1 MTALAGASIGER
13 YFEKKRFFLLSKRMM
28 ENLIHLRHKLH
39 AAAEKSGAEENT
51 ARIVSRYLDDFKPDR
66 VIRELG
72 GHGIAAVFN
81 GHEPGPRLLIRC
93 ELDALPI
100 PETIKLDYGAAAEGV
115 AHKCGHD
122 GHMTIV
128 LGLAP
133 VLRAL
138 PPRKGSVVL
147 LFQPAEE
154 TGKGAGR
161 VIEDSKFAEITPD
174 YCFALHNLPGFA
186 RHRIIIREGFFA
198 AASKGLIVKL
208 RGATSHAAEPEK
220 GNSPTMAVVQLIHVL
235 SSMPQLYAGL
245 HEASKVTVIH
255 SRLGEI
261 AFGTSPGEAEVMA
274 TLRTYDQGVMKKL
287 SDKCL
292 DLVGG
297 IARANGLRYE
307 IDWDEAF
314 PATINNAAC
323 AELIKKCASR
333 LNLDIYEQERP
344 FPWSEDFGNFTSFC
358 PGVLFGL
365 GAGEDHPVLHHP
377 TYDFPDEIID
387 TGVKIFEG
395 VIREWTG

>member
-1 MTALAGASIGER
+1 
-13 YFEKKRFFLLSKRMM
+13 MM
-28 ENLIHLRHKLH
+28 EELQNLRHQLH

-51 ARIVSRYLDDFKPDR
+51 AEIVGRYLDDFKPDR
-66 VIRELG
+66 VIKRLG
-72 GHGIAAVFN
+72 GHGIAAVFA
-81 GHEPGPRLLIRC
+81 GRAPGPGLLIRC

-100 PETIKLDYGAAAEGV
+100 PETIKLDYGATAAGV

-154 TGKGAGR
+154 IGKGAGR
-161 VIEDSKFAEITPD
+161 VIEDSRFAEIAPD

-186 RHRIIIREGFFA
+186 RHRIIVREGFFA
-198 AASKGLIVKL
+198 AASRGLIVRL

-220 GNSPTMAVVQLIHVL
+220 GNSPTMAAAQLIHSL
-235 SSMPQLYAGL
+235 SSLPQFYTGL

-255 SRLGEI
+255 SRIGEI

-274 TLRTYDQGVMKKL
+274 TLRTYEQDVMERL
-287 SDKCL
+287 SGKCL
-292 DLVGG
+292 DLAGG
-297 IARANGLRYE
+297 IAGANGLAYE
-307 IDWDEAF
+307 IEWDEEF
-314 PATINNAAC
+314 PATVNNADC
-323 AELIKKCASR
+323 AGLIKKCASR
-333 LNLDIYEQERP
+333 LNLDIHEPEKP

-358 PGVLFGL
+358 PGALFGL
-365 GAGEDHPVLHHP
+365 GAGEDHPALHHP
-377 TYDFPDEIID
+377 SYDFPDEIID
-387 TGVKIFEG
+387 TGVKMFEG
-395 VIREWTG
+395 VIRELTG

>member
-1 MTALAGASIGER
+1 LSETKELISRGSEI
-13 YFEKKRFFLLSKRMM
+13 SKREVYSFTRAMKEL
-28 ENLIHLRHKLH
+28 ENLRHKLH

-51 ARIVSRYLDDFKPDR
+51 AEIVSRYLDGFKPNR
-66 VIRELG
+66 VVRGLG
-72 GHGIAAVFN
+72 GHGIAAVFDGN
-81 GHEPGPRLLIRC
+81 EPGPRLLIRC

-100 PETIKLDYGAAAEGV
+100 PETVKLDYGATSGSV

-154 TGKGAGR
+154 IGKGAGR

-186 RHRIIIREGFFA
+186 QHRIIVRKGFFA
-198 AASKGLIVKL
+198 AASKGLIVRL

-220 GNSPTMAVVQLIHVL
+220 GHSPTMAVAQLINGF
-235 SSMPQLYAGL
+235 SSMPQLYTGL

-274 TLRTYDQGVMKKL
+274 TLRTYEQDVMEML
-287 SDKCL
+287 SEKCL
-292 DLVGG
+292 DLAEG
-297 IARANGLRYE
+297 IARANGLGYE
-307 IDWDEAF
+307 IEWDEEF
-314 PATINNAAC
+314 PATVNNADC
-323 AELIKKCASR
+323 VELIKKCAAR
-333 LNLDIYEQERP
+333 LNLDIYEPEKP
-344 FPWSEDFGNFTSFC
+344 FAWSEDFGNFTSLC

-365 GAGEDHPVLHHP
+365 GAGENHPVLHHP
-377 TYDFPDEIID
+377 SYDFPDEIID
-387 TGVKIFEG
+387 TGVKMFEG
-395 VIREWTG
+395 VIRELTG